1 MKWTKEDTDYLL
13 SFKDTTDNDDIKV
26 KEKIKKV
33 LLDNKHIVHVLNNQ
47 ELEEADAEPEDYF
60 GINIV
65 PYYIMQPIQHK
76 VNNYICYEVTC
87 KEIDKYNSCVKELL
101 IVFYILCEQN
111 SINDAETGIA
121 RHDLLAALIQD
132 QFNYTNYF
140 GATIKLVSDIA
151 GVVDGDFVS
160 RTLTF
165 QQSTDNNLVKTKNGR
180 TRFANKDVVTF

>member
-1 MKWTKEDTDYLL
+1 MKWTKEDTDFLL
-13 SFKDTTDNDDIKV
+13 SFKDTTDNDDVKV
-26 KEKIKKV
+26 KEKIKRV
-33 LLDNKHIVHVLNNQ
+33 LLDNRHIVHVLNNK

-65 PYYIMQPIQHK
+65 PYYIMQPIQHN

-87 KEIDKYNSCVKELL
+87 KEIDKYNSSVKELL

-111 SINDAETGIA
+111 DITDAETGIA

-151 GVVDGDFVS
+151 GVVDGDFAS

-165 QQSTDNNLVKTKNGR
+165 QQSTDNNLVKSRKGY
-180 TRFANKDVVTF
+180 TRFANKDVVTL